1 MVAPSTD
8 SCVVQCAVMCIATD
22 SEGEALLHSILD
34 ILYTSSESSVQ
45 IILFYYV
52 YKVLLWLTCTCMCLY
67 VHVYK
72 VLL

>member
-52 YKVLLWLTCTCMCLY
+52 YKVLL
-67 VHVYK
+67 
-72 VLL
+72 